1 MIAHFFSPGP
11 SRGGTETKQN
21 KKKPQRLEVFD
32 NSVGTT
38 ATASMGNQLD
48 LRINKE
54 LETHKTI
61 PEIPIPSPHI

>member
-1 MIAHFFSPGP
+1 MGRH
-11 SRGGTETKQN
+11 RNKTKQ
-21 KKKPQRLEVFD
+21 KKPQRLEVFD

-54 LETHKTI
+54 LETHKII